1 MSVPCRLLLLA
12 TLAFLPATALAQ
24 AKAVYAWRN
33 LAGQPAAS
41 GTNDGTNRSITI
53 LSPPGKR
60 FFRLESN

>member
-41 GTNDGTNRSITI
+41 GTNRSITI